1 MMYRNVWLAFID
13 IQAFEGLKFQDL
25 IDFDDEV
32 PEDYIG
38 AWANVLVIND
48 RINEVPDIIEKGLSE
63 LNFSLKFID
72 KIENVASLI
81 EYDEIDENVIEECD
95 WLLSTKFIF
104 KISEKIF
111 PYLE

>member
-1 MMYRNVWLAFID
+1 MYRNVWLAFID
-13 IQAFEGLKFQDL
+13 IQSFEGLKFQDL

-38 AWANVLVIND
+38 AWTNVLVVTD
-48 RINEVPDIIEKGLSE
+48 RINEVPDIIEKGLTE

-81 EYDEIDENVIEECD
+81 EYDEIDENVVEEID
-95 WLLSTKFIF
+95 WLLSTEFIF
-104 KISEKIF
+104 KISDKIF
-111 PYLE
+111 LI